1 MVVAGVGGLVGT
13 LAGISAWCMSHLSP
27 GGSFE
32 LGIMGKLGQFR
43 TKKARVGRVSAA
55 KSCRQQAR
63 AEFAFRR
70 KIRGAS
76 LLASFIWL
84 GELAYQ
90 ILQGMADGGAIREA
104 QATKKLNNDCVSL
117 MFVGVATFC
126 LIYSNV
132 RCKPSPCPCIWTF

>member
-1 MVVAGVGGLVGT
+1 
-13 LAGISAWCMSHLSP
+13 MSHLSP
-27 GGSFE
+27 GGS
-32 LGIMGKLGQFR
+32 GSKLDQFR
-43 TKKARVGRVSAA
+43 TKKTRVGRVSAA

-70 KIRGAS
+70 KVRCAS

-117 MFVGVATFC
+117 IFVGVATFC

-132 RCKPSPCPCIWTF
+132 RCKPSPCPCIWAF